1 MGAIRVNLTN
11 GTSKYI
17 NLDNSN
23 TASIESTSKE
33 ETVLNVDGTP
43 YSIRRFRTP
52 GQECWPIA
60 MEVAYTAISASP
72 VEFGYPILASN
83 LDPKEYIKYDAAKI
97 GDSVIASALNS
108 DAGNIDSVWSERTAI
123 SLAVSSEEQGQELAD
138 QMAVMYKDAESEG
151 EAILVNC
158 LENTN
163 NGEPFESSACGEIL
177 PLNGGQNDAGCIAC
191 RDSFLSTRY
200 SAVVAMAGEI
210 VWKHESIF
218 LDVTQAN

>member
-1 MGAIRVNLTN
+1 MGSIRVNLTN

-23 TASIESTSKE
+23 TASIESTSKDD
-33 ETVLNVDGTP
+33 TVLNVDGTG
-43 YSIRRFRTP
+43 YSITRFRTP

-60 MEVAYTAISASP
+60 MDVAYIAISSTP

-83 LDPKEYIKYDAAKI
+83 LDPKAYIKYDAAKI

-123 SLAVSSEEQGQELAD
+123 SLAVSSEEQGQELASD
-138 QMAVMYKDAESEG
+138 MIANYKDAESEA
-151 EAILVNC
+151 ESILVNC
-158 LENTN
+158 LEATSL
-163 NGEPFESSACGEIL
+163 GDTYLGQCGEVP

-200 SAVVAMAGEI
+200 SAVAAMAGEI

-218 LDVTQAN
+218 LDVTTAN